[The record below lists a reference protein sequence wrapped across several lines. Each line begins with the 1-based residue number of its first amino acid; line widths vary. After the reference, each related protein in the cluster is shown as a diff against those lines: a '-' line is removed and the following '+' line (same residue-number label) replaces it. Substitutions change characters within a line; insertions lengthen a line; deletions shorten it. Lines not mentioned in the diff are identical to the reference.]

1 MLRVLEDGDPIK
13 KLYTAYLE
21 ARRADS
27 EFAESLRL
35 ALRDARRHLPSSQR
49 PYDLQ
54 RRLSRALGRFRKVQG
69 VAGSQ
74 TTAKVVALP
83 ARKLVRIY
91 PDRAPEIGA

>member
-21 ARRADS
+21 ARRSDS

-35 ALRDARRHLPSSQR
+35 ALRDARRQLPSSRR

-54 RRLSRALGRFRKVQG
+54 RRLTRALDRFQRVRGVQG
-69 VAGSQ
+69 SRRA
-74 TTAKVVALP
+74 AKVVPLP
-83 ARKLVRIY
+83 ARRVVRIF